1 MSDGGRAARHD
12 EAAAGAR
19 AADPRAAGVRAIAVY
34 KCVKAVGELVLAG
47 VLVALMMTG
56 YIARAHDF
64 VVAVRD
70 NLVHHW
76 SIRLAEAAMKS
87 LTRHHIYWLV
97 AALVGD
103 SVVSG
108 IEGVGLARGYGW
120 APWLVVAATAMLLP
134 VEVTELGR
142 HATLGRLFLFVSNL
156 VIVLYLLRRQMREHH
171 AAHPHWRRPPP
182 PPRLHVG

>member
-1 MSDGGRAARHD
+1 MSDGVRAVD
-12 EAAAGAR
+12 SPAAGVR
-19 AADPRAAGVRAIAVY
+19 AADPRAAGVRVIVIY
-34 KCVKAVGELVLAG
+34 KCAKAVAELALA
-47 VLVALMMTG
+47 VALVVLMATG

-76 SIRLAEAAMKS
+76 SIRLAEVAMKS
-87 LTRHHIYWLV
+87 LTRHRIYWLV

-103 SVVSG
+103 SIVSAV
-108 IEGVGLARGYGW
+108 EGVGLARGYGW

-134 VEVTELGR
+134 VEVMELAR
-142 HATLGRLFLFVSNL
+142 HATLGRLLLFVSNL

-171 AAHPHWRRPPP
+171 AAHPHWRRTPP
-182 PPRLHVG
+182 PPRLHPR